1 MGRPGKFVERTVLT
15 DAFFQFRD
23 LYYESVEMLYLNK
36 NSKKEDWENQLQDV
50 AETFRT
56 VTREIEFWE
65 YYKAL

>member
-1 MGRPGKFVERTVLT
+1 MT
-15 DAFFQFRD
+15 DAFFQIRD
-23 LYYESVEMLYLNK
+23 LYYENVEMLYLNK

>member
-1 MGRPGKFVERTVLT
+1 MT

-23 LYYESVEMLYLNK
+23 LYYENVEMLYLNK

>member
-15 DAFFQFRD
+15 DAFFQIRD
-23 LYYESVEMLYLNK
+23 LYYENVEMLYLNK